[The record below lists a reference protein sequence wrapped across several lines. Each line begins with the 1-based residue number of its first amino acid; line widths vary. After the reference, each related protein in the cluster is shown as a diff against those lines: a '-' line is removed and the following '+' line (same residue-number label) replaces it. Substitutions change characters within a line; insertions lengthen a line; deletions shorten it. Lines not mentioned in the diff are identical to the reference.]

1 MDSASSF
8 RYDGELTFAGHRIRP
23 IAEKFGTPL
32 YVYSADIIEGA
43 VRRLK
48 AGLPERHLICYSMKA
63 NSNLSVLRLVK
74 NAGAGVDIVSGGE
87 LYRTMRAGIE
97 PGKIVFAGV
106 GKTKTEMAD
115 ALAAGILY
123 FSVESAEELDALSA
137 AAITAGKTARIS
149 LRVNPDVNP
158 GTHPYIST
166 GLKENKFGIA
176 RAEVIALYKKA
187 KDLPGIEIAGMGF
200 HIGSQLTDLSAFEEA
215 GRIVLGFVDELR
227 TLGIELK
234 FISAGGGLG
243 VRYDQETPPP
253 MEEYAARISKVFQG
267 RNETIV
273 VEPGRSIVAGAGILV
288 TEILYRKENA
298 GKKFFICD
306 AGMNDLI
313 RPSLYQAYHPVFAV
327 RETHEFVEADLVG
340 PVCESGDFLAKNRK
354 LPSFERGDLAVIAVA
369 GAYGSVMSSHYN
381 SRPRAAEVLLEKSG
395 PRLIR
400 RRESY
405 ADLVR
410 AEEEI

>member
-1 MDSASSF
+1 MDSASPF
-8 RYDGELTFAGHRIRP
+8 HYEGELTFSGHPIRTL
-23 IAEKFGTPL
+23 AEKFGTPL
-32 YVYSADIIEGA
+32 YVYSAEMIEGA

-48 AGLPERHLICYSMKA
+48 AGLPQQSLICYSMKA
-63 NSNLSVLRLVK
+63 NSNLSVLRLVHA
-74 NAGAGVDIVSGGE
+74 AGAGVDIVSGGE
-87 LYRTMRAGIE
+87 LYRTQRAGID

-106 GKTKTEMAD
+106 GKTKQEMAD
-115 ALAAGILY
+115 ALLAGILY

-137 AAITAGKTARIS
+137 AAVAAGKPARIS
-149 LRVNPDVNP
+149 FRVNPDVNP

-166 GLKENKFGIA
+166 GLKENKFGVA
-176 RAEVIALYKKA
+176 RSEVVNLYKKA
-187 KDLPGIEIAGMGF
+187 KHLRGIEIVGIGF

-215 GRIVLGFVDELR
+215 GGIVLGFVEELR
-227 TLGIELK
+227 GLGIELQY
-234 FISAGGGLG
+234 ISAGGGLG

-253 MEEYAARISKVFQG
+253 MEDYAARISKVFHG
-267 RNETIV
+267 RKETIV

-313 RPSLYQAYHPVFAV
+313 RPSLYQAYHPILSV
-327 RETHEFVEADLVG
+327 RNIKEVVEADLVG
-340 PVCESGDFLAKNRK
+340 PVCESGDFLAKNRQ
-354 LPSFERGDLAVIAVA
+354 LPAFEQGDLAVIAMA

-381 SRPRAAEVLLEKSG
+381 SRAQAAEVLVEKSG

-410 AEEEI
+410 AEE